1 MSSRLKTQRRLLA
14 VDFAGTEARIEAAT
28 KILARFRELGAV
40 FTHPRVEQVE
50 NVKVSAEIELA
61 GVAARQKTL
70 DKIIEDG
77 KQSTKLR
84 PQIRKLKTKKSITDQ
99 SNKRISSMLEDYKT
113 YFEVYA
119 PFELKDGK
127 IVVQPI
133 KWTE

>member
-1 MSSRLKTQRRLLA
+1 M
-14 VDFAGTEARIEAAT
+14 
-28 KILARFRELGAV
+28 
-40 FTHPRVEQVE
+40 
-50 NVKVSAEIELA
+50 KVSAEIELA